1 MVEWTIIGGGIQGC
15 TLANYLIKTNRTT
28 ISNLV
33 IIDPNPEPLF
43 TWKKCTKTIEM
54 PFLRSPSIHHLD
66 LDPFSL
72 EKFAKSEEGNRLTQF
87 YGRYDRPSLV
97 LFNKHCDVLFN
108 EIQLEKSWNQ
118 GRVEQLVKVKQNWL
132 IKLSDGREFESKN
145 VVLAMGVS
153 ENPNWPE
160 WANQLVNE
168 GANVHHIYDNAVN
181 TDNNSMDNMVILGGG
196 ISAVHTA
203 LKWSKR
209 RPGKVRLVTRHPF
222 RLHQFDS
229 DPGWLG
235 PKKMNSFR
243 KVTCLNKRRHLIINA
258 RHKGSIP
265 QELKAKVLKEEKDG
279 RLEIIVDEIS
289 NATYSNGEINLKL
302 KNTKIVTNQI
312 LLATGFNPAPPGF
325 NWLTSIIKSEG
336 LLCAACGYPIVSE
349 KTLEW
354 KDKLFVIGALAELA
368 VGPVSRN
375 ISGARRGAERIV
387 QL

>member
-33 IIDPNPEPLF
+33 IIDPNPEPLY
-43 TWKKCTKTIEM
+43 TWKKCTQTIEM

-66 LDPFSL
+66 IDPFSL
-72 EKFAKSEEGNRLTQF
+72 EKFAKSEDGKDIPHF

-97 LFNKHCDVLFN
+97 LFNKHCDTLFN
-108 EIQLEKSWNQ
+108 EIKLYDSWKQ
-118 GRVEQLVKVKQNWL
+118 GRVEQLEKARQNWR
-132 IKLSDGREFESKN
+132 IKLTDGTEFESKN

-153 ENPNWPE
+153 EKPNWPE
-160 WANQLVNE
+160 WANQLKNE
-168 GANVHHIYDNAVN
+168 GANINHIYSDEN
-181 TDNNSMDNMVILGGG
+181 TDVVSTDDLVILGGG
-196 ISAVHTA
+196 ISAIHTA

-209 RPGKVRLVTRHPF
+209 RPGKVKLLTRHPF

-235 PKKMNSFR
+235 PKKMNSFK
-243 KVTCLNKRRHLIINA
+243 KVTCFNKRRHLIINA

-265 QELKAKVLKEEKDG
+265 QELKAKVLKEEKEG
-279 RLEIIVDEIS
+279 RLDIIVDEVS
-289 NATYSNGEINLKL
+289 NATLANGEIKLDL
-302 KNTKIVTNQI
+302 KNASLATNQI

-325 NWLTSIIKSEG
+325 NWLHSTIEREG
-336 LLCAACGYPIVSE
+336 LLCATCGYPIVSE
-349 KTLEW
+349 KSLEW
-354 KDKLFVIGALAELA
+354 GENLYVIGALAELA